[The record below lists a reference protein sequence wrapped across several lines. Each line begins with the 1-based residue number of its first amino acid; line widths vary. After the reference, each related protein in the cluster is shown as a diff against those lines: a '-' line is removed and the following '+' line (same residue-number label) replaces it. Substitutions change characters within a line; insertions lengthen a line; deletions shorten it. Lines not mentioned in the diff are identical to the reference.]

1 MIKAKSKVLL
11 FFLLFVLLTVISF
24 TDYELEPRL
33 NRNHRIIKT
42 LDSLPL
48 YFVENRGQENKYVK
62 YLLKIPNG
70 KVYYTPKE
78 IVYQF
83 FHWRRNNPEEMRA
96 MGWEKENSQQVK
108 VEDIRVKFLGVKKN
122 VKIKG
127 LEKSE
132 AKFNYFR
139 GNDPL
144 KWVKGTRTYERILY
158 KDLYPHIDLIVY
170 GSGGRIKH
178 EYWVSAGGEVE
189 KIELRYEGIKQL
201 RVNERGQLEIE
212 TGEGVLRE
220 DAPFSYQIIDG
231 ERVKVETRYVIDKDN
246 TLRYKVGKYRKDKE
260 LIIDPTLIYSTYL
273 GGSIWEDGYGIAID
287 GSGNAYITGNTY
299 SSDFPTPPGAY
310 DTSYNGGSW
319 DAFITKI
326 NSAGT
331 DLLYSTY
338 LGGSNDDYGSGI
350 AVDGNGNAYITGM
363 TDSGDFPTTPNAY
376 DTTYNGYADAFI
388 TKIDSTGTNLIYSTY
403 LGGSN
408 SNDWGFEIAI
418 DGSGNAYI
426 TGYTYSLDFPTTPG
440 AYDTS
445 YNGYA
450 DAFITKIDS
459 TGTNLIYSTYLGGS
473 NSNDWGFEIAIDGSG
488 NAYITGYTYS
498 LDFPTTPG
506 AYDTSYN
513 GGYGDAFITKIDST
527 GTNLIY
533 STYLGGNDSD
543 WGLGLVIDENGA
555 VYVTGWAGSSDFPT
569 TLGAYDTS
577 HNGDNDVFITKIDST
592 GTGLLYST
600 YLGGDGEDAGY
611 GIAIDGSDNAYITG
625 YTYSSDF
632 PTIPGAYDTSH
643 NGNSDAFITK
653 INSTGTNLIYST
665 YLGGSDSESIYGD
678 YPDIVVDIN
687 SNAYITG
694 KTMSS
699 DFPITSGAYD
709 TTYNGYAD
717 AFITKINFEGT
728 DLLYSTYLGGS
739 GGDYGYGIAVD
750 GDGDAYVVG
759 STDSGDFPT
768 IPSAYDTRFNGGID
782 VFITKIPTLCDLSI
796 SITTGGT
803 TDPEPGTYTYDSG
816 TEVIIEAIPE
826 IGYRFSG
833 WSGDASGTT
842 NPITITMDSD
852 KSIKANFSAIAPPEE
867 GKKGGCFI
875 ATAAYGSPLH
885 FYVRILQD
893 FRDIFLVSN
902 KLGRKLVDL
911 YYKYSPFAA
920 ELITKHKAL
929 KAAVRIHLLPLV
941 AFSYS
946 MLHFG
951 PMVTG
956 VILVIIL
963 MLPVFLISFF
973 RRKLKRV
980 EAKDLKVLASRF

>member
-24 TDYELEPRL
+24 ADYELEPRL

-42 LDSLPL
+42 LDTLPL
-48 YFVENRGQENKYVK
+48 YFVENKGQENKDVK

-108 VEDIRVKFLGVKKN
+108 VENIRVKFLGAKKN
-122 VKIKG
+122 VKIEG

-144 KWVKGTRTYERILY
+144 KWVKGTRTYEKILY
-158 KDLYPHIDLIVY
+158 KDLYPHIDFIVY

-178 EYWVSAGGEVE
+178 EYWVSAEGEVE
-189 KIELRYEGIKQL
+189 KIKLRYEGIKQL

-231 ERVKVETRYVIDKDN
+231 ERVKVEARYVIDKDN

-273 GGSIWEDGYGIAID
+273 GGSSWEEFREIAID

-299 SSDFPTPPGAY
+299 SSDFPTTPGAY

-338 LGGSNDDYGSGI
+338 LGGSNDDWGGGI
-350 AVDGNGNAYITGM
+350 AVDGYGNAYITGM

-376 DTTYNGYADAFI
+376 DTTHNGYTDAFI

-426 TGYTYSLDFPTTPG
+426 TGYTYSSDFPTTP
-440 AYDTS
+440 S
-445 YNGYA
+445 
-450 DAFITKIDS
+450 
-459 TGTNLIYSTYLGGS
+459 
-473 NSNDWGFEIAIDGSG
+473 
-488 NAYITGYTYS
+488 
-498 LDFPTTPG
+498 

-513 GGYGDAFITKIDST
+513 GGYGDAFITKINST

-543 WGLGLVIDENGA
+543 WGLGLAIDENGA

-569 TLGAYDTS
+569 TLGA
-577 HNGDNDVFITKIDST
+577 
-592 GTGLLYST
+592 
-600 YLGGDGEDAGY
+600 
-611 GIAIDGSDNAYITG
+611 
-625 YTYSSDF
+625 
-632 PTIPGAYDTSH
+632 
-643 NGNSDAFITK
+643 
-653 INSTGTNLIYST
+653 
-665 YLGGSDSESIYGD
+665 
-678 YPDIVVDIN
+678 
-687 SNAYITG
+687 
-694 KTMSS
+694 
-699 DFPITSGAYD
+699 
-709 TTYNGYAD
+709 
-717 AFITKINFEGT
+717 
-728 DLLYSTYLGGS
+728 
-739 GGDYGYGIAVD
+739 
-750 GDGDAYVVG
+750 
-759 STDSGDFPT
+759 
-768 IPSAYDTRFNGGID
+768 
-782 VFITKIPTLCDLSI
+782 
-796 SITTGGT
+796 
-803 TDPEPGTYTYDSG
+803 
-816 TEVIIEAIPE
+816 
-826 IGYRFSG
+826 
-833 WSGDASGTT
+833 
-842 NPITITMDSD
+842 
-852 KSIKANFSAIAPPEE
+852 
-867 GKKGGCFI
+867 
-875 ATAAYGSPLH
+875 
-885 FYVRILQD
+885 
-893 FRDIFLVSN
+893 
-902 KLGRKLVDL
+902 
-911 YYKYSPFAA
+911 
-920 ELITKHKAL
+920 
-929 KAAVRIHLLPLV
+929 
-941 AFSYS
+941 
-946 MLHFG
+946 
-951 PMVTG
+951 
-956 VILVIIL
+956 
-963 MLPVFLISFF
+963 
-973 RRKLKRV
+973 
-980 EAKDLKVLASRF
+980 